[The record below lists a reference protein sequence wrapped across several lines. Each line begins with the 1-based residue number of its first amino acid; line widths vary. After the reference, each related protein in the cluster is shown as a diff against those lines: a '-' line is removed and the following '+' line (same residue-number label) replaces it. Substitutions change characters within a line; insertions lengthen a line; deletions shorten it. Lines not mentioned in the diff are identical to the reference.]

1 MKKTIYSIL
10 KGTYLVNAGAYKKW
24 RLILFFSSLALIM
37 IASSHSAD
45 GKVHQIA
52 KLQEDVKALRS
63 EYVEKRAQLMGLK
76 MESNL
81 RDIMKDKYLIKRI
94 IALALKIKETENL
107 SKATEELKTM
117 ELEKMFTTKEGRYYT
132 L

>member
-81 RDIMKDKYLIKRI
+81 RDIMKDKDLFPSRTPPIKI
-94 IALALKIKETENL
+94 VIASNTDKP
-107 SKATEELKTM
+107 
-117 ELEKMFTTKEGRYYT
+117 
-132 L
+132 

>member
-10 KGTYLVNAGAYKKW
+10 NGTYLVNAGAYKKW
-24 RLILFFSSLALIM
+24 RLILFFSSLALVM

-45 GKVHQIA
+45 SKVHHIA
-52 KLQEDVKALRS
+52 KLHEDVKALRS

-81 RDIMKDKYLIKRI
+81 RDRMKHQDLFPSPTPP
-94 IALALKIKETENL
+94 LKIVIASNTDKP
-107 SKATEELKTM
+107 
-117 ELEKMFTTKEGRYYT
+117 
-132 L
+132 

>member
-1 MKKTIYSIL
+1 
-10 KGTYLVNAGAYKKW
+10 
-24 RLILFFSSLALIM
+24 M

-63 EYVEKRAQLMGLK
+63 EYVEKRAQLMGVK

-81 RDIMKDKYLIKRI
+81 RDIMKNKGLFPSHTPPIKIVIDSNTDKP
-94 IALALKIKETENL
+94 
-107 SKATEELKTM
+107 
-117 ELEKMFTTKEGRYYT
+117 
-132 L
+132 

>member
-45 GKVHQIA
+45 GKVHHIA

-63 EYVEKRAQLMGLK
+63 EYVEKRAQLMRLK

-81 RDIMKDKYLIKRI
+81 RDIMKDKELFPSYTPPIKI
-94 IALALKIKETENL
+94 VIASNTDKP
-107 SKATEELKTM
+107 
-117 ELEKMFTTKEGRYYT
+117 
-132 L
+132 